1 MSSRMRCWLG
11 LWPLVLLGSF
21 PAYEVGQSEKRR
33 LGDALQQD
41 TECSAGKKCAFQF
54 LQFAAAV
61 DVQEGSSD
69 AESDATDNQDW
80 KSAFDWRDEL
90 STPLG
95 HNLLTEAY
103 SGTDC
108 KYHVCDQVDVGP
120 SKCLGGR
127 CICAQGWRGRDG
139 KCIPVDQ
146 QTCAKK
152 TGGGCRF
159 WGCASSRGAVDCQAG
174 ECVCKTGFCAI
185 GGRCQV
191 VKDVGSRCNETLP
204 CNTSLGDVAC
214 EDDGYCA
221 CADGS
226 GFIDARCQHVSESTS
241 QWHWWR

>member
-11 LWPLVLLGSF
+11 LWPLVLLGAP
-21 PAYEVGQSEKRR
+21 PAYEVGQNEKRR

-41 TECSAGKKCAFQF
+41 TECSSGKKCAFQF

-69 AESDATDNQDW
+69 AESDASDHQEW
-80 KSAFDWRDEL
+80 KSTFDWRDEL

-108 KYHVCDQVDVGP
+108 KYHVCDQVEVGP

-204 CNTSLGDVAC
+204 CNTSLGDVSC
-214 EDDGYCA
+214 EEDGYCA
-221 CADGS
+221 CSVGS